1 MKRLLLVFACI
12 ALSLPCIAQNSDE
25 PASKDDII
33 LYLRTMHSHDLMVRT
48 MQVQSKAMQKLFAD
62 QITKEKGSL
71 PPDFESRMGKIM
83 DELVK
88 DMPIDQITEAMIP
101 TYQNH
106 FTKGDIDAMNKFY
119 SSPVGQKVLEQLPAV
134 MQEGMQAAM
143 PIMSKYLGD
152 WQERIKKEFESSEKS
167 PASKPRPT
175 TSDNN

>member
-1 MKRLLLVFACI
+1 MKRLFIAIACFACC
-12 ALSLPCIAQNSDE
+12 LPCLAQSADE
-25 PASKDDII
+25 PASKDNVI

-48 MQVQSKAMQKLFAD
+48 MQVQSNAMQKLFAD
-62 QITKEKGSL
+62 QIIKQKGSL

-88 DMPIDQITEAMIP
+88 GMPVDEITDAMIP
-101 TYQNH
+101 SYQNH
-106 FTKGDIDAMNKFY
+106 FSKGDIEAMNRFY

-152 WQERIKKEFESSEKS
+152 WQDRIKKEFES
-167 PASKPRPT
+167 PAKPAAK
-175 TSDNN
+175 N